1 MISISTAK
9 YTLEICQENTDC
21 LVRYRL
27 PGLAETLAIA
37 PPRFEL
43 DGAITP
49 VIPAF
54 LQPSIPSRIL
64 ANGCSEYHY
73 LGPIQ
78 DHPELSLEI
87 ILRTAPESPV
97 VRFQYRLHSS
107 SNHHLTKSNGHDNL
121 EYARL
126 SLKNFSL
133 AREIQLSVF
142 NELTHAYQL
151 VEVEIDQARFEAGV
165 EFPGPILVAASP
177 TSAVLL
183 AYEHGSNV
191 PNSYLQF
198 KCSSPTPEAREA
210 ILQAVKGNYYHG
222 QPLGPEHSYET
233 IWFQIAGVFGSLD
246 DLAQT
251 YRSFLLENFSLHP
264 ASRQPYIFYNTWN
277 FQERNRHWN
286 GRPYLE
292 SMNETRMLAEIEV
305 AHRLGIEVFVLD
317 TGWYSKTGDWQ
328 VDLDRFPG
336 KLQNIRAKLEEYG
349 MRLGVW
355 IAPPS
360 AAISSR
366 LHRELRECAAT
377 RNGVEPDPWPVW
389 ETEASRWFCLV
400 SRYADALAD
409 ELIRLNRELGVT
421 YFKWDAV
428 GQEGGCDS
436 PNHWH
441 GGVEN
446 SPQERA
452 ECWEFELV
460 RSLTHIAN
468 RISEACPEAIVD
480 LDLTESGRS
489 LGLAFL
495 TAGKFFLINNGP
507 YFGSYDV
514 PAPGTNE
521 NLFFYP
527 GSARASI
534 CRTSLGYDCWIPSIL
549 FLTHFLP
556 DDPPPGPAHWSRPH
570 GSADSLEVNL
580 ASLMLGG
587 NGIWGDLLSIPES
600 GIERASSLLEKYK
613 RLRSAITRA
622 YPVRQGPI
630 GGSPEIHEKLTRG
643 QGVVMIFSAFRGTF
657 TYVTHNPA
665 GPVTWCSEDVQSN
678 SDDGGRAV
686 IQVVF
691 DRPGVKIIFFE

>member
-1 MISISTAK
+1 MITIPTAK
-9 YTLEICQENTDC
+9 YTLEIYQENTGC
-21 LVRYRL
+21 LIRYRIN
-27 PGLAETLAIA
+27 GMESTLTIA
-37 PPRFEL
+37 PPCFEI
-43 DGAITP
+43 DGSSVP
-49 VIPAF
+49 MIPAS
-54 LQPSIPSRIL
+54 LQPAGPPQVL
-64 ANGCSEYHY
+64 PNACAEYHF
-73 LGPIQ
+73 LGTIQ
-78 DHPELSLEI
+78 DHPDLSLEI
-87 ILRTAPESPV
+87 ILRTTQDCPV
-97 VRFQYRLHSS
+97 VRFCYRIHSS
-107 SNHHLTKSNGHDNL
+107 SSHYMTKSNGHDNL

-142 NELTHAYQL
+142 NELNHAYQL
-151 VEVEIDQARFEAGV
+151 VEVEIDQARFEAGFV
-165 EFPGPILVAASP
+165 FPGPILVAASP

-198 KCSSPTPEAREA
+198 KCNSTPPGDRIA
-210 ILQAVKGNYYHG
+210 ILKAVKGNYYHG
-222 QPLGPEHSYET
+222 QPLDPEHSYET
-233 IWFQIAGVFGSLD
+233 IWFQIAGVLGSLD

-305 AHRLGIEVFVLD
+305 AHRLGIDVFVID

-336 KLQNIRAKLEEYG
+336 GLKNIQAKLEEYS

-366 LHRELRECAAT
+366 LHRKLRDCAAT
-377 RNGVEPDPWPVW
+377 RNGIEPDPWPVW
-389 ETEASRWFCLV
+389 ETEESRWFCLV

-441 GGVEN
+441 GGEEN
-446 SPQERA
+446 SPKERA

-460 RSLTHIAN
+460 RSLTHIAG

-495 TAGKFFLINNGP
+495 STGKFFLINNGP

-514 PAPGTNE
+514 PTPGTNE

-527 GSARASI
+527 GSARAAI
-534 CRTSLGYDCWIPSIL
+534 CRTSLGYDRWIPSIL

-556 DDPPPGPAHWSRPH
+556 DDPPDSAAHWSRPH
-570 GSADSLEVNL
+570 GSVDSLEVNL
-580 ASLMLGG
+580 ASLILGG
-587 NGIWGDLLSIPES
+587 NGIWGDLLSLSP
-600 GIERASSLLEKYK
+600 ASIQRIGDFLQKYK
-613 RLRSAITRA
+613 RVCQAITRA
-622 YPVRQGPI
+622 SPIRQGPV
-630 GGSPEIHEKLTRG
+630 GGSPEIHEKLDHG
-643 QGVVMIFSAFRGTF
+643 QGVVVIFSAFRGTY

-665 GPVTWCSEDVQSN
+665 GSVFWCSEDVQSN
-678 SDDGGRAV
+678 SDAFGRAV
-686 IQVVF
+686 IQVTF
-691 DRPGVKIIFFE
+691 GQPGAKVIFFE